1 MVDMMRWMGLD
12 VGEKRIGIAISDPLE
27 ITAQG
32 YMVLQRTNS
41 FRKDLEFLCQLM
53 SEREIEGLVIGLPKN
68 MNGTEGPMAEKV
80 RGFGDQLSKL
90 VNLPIIYWDERL
102 STGSAEK
109 ALLEADL
116 SRRKRR
122 SQIDK
127 VAAVIILQNFL
138 DAKTGMNLAQKGKIP
153 E

>member
-1 MVDMMRWMGLD
+1 MRWMGLD

-32 YMVLQRTNS
+32 YMVLQRSGS
-41 FRKDLEFLCQLM
+41 FRKDLDSLCQMM
-53 SEREIEGLVIGLPKN
+53 SDREIDGLVIGLPKN

-80 RGFGDQLSKL
+80 RGFGTELAKL
-90 VNLPIIYWDERL
+90 VKIPIFYWDERL

-116 SRRKRR
+116 SRRERR
-122 SQIDK
+122 SRIDK

-138 DAKTGMNLAQKGKIP
+138 DAKVGMNLEQKGKIP